1 MKCNVCAIETRCYQL
16 REITGHPGMMM
27 QGEGMIFNICSPCLV
42 KVLAPI
48 KTDATTVETPEDI
61 AMQHPRVAQV
71 MDRIMQ
77 QHEMKKASKP
87 PKEELIPKGP
97 NP

>member
-1 MKCNVCAIETRCYQL
+1 MICNVCAIENRCYQL

-42 KVLAPI
+42 KALASI
-48 KTDATTVETPEDI
+48 KTDATAVEAPEDI
-61 AMQHPRVAQV
+61 AIQHPRVLQV

-77 QHEMKKASKP
+77 QHEMKKA
-87 PKEELIPKGP
+87 PKEDKPKGP